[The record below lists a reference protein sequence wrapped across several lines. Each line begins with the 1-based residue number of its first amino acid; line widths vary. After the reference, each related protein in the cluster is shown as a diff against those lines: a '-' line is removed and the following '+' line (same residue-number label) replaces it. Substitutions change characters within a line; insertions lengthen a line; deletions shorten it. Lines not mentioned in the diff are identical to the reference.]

1 MTSPD
6 SRRRQATLL
15 LILSLSFGLAHAEA
29 GDESVSEV
37 DVIELPGDAP
47 QQRRGF
53 SLNWDCDVLLIEDSR
68 RFRAGHCPGEERAE
82 AAREL
87 SLEQAREAD
96 ENDATP
102 RRRKLIY

>member
-1 MTSPD
+1 MTSRD
-6 SRRRQATLL
+6 SCRHLSAVLL
-15 LILSLSFGLAHAEA
+15 ALCLGNGPAHAEA

-37 DVIELPGDAP
+37 GVIELPGDTP

-68 RFRAGHCPGEERAE
+68 RFRAGHCPGEQQAE
-82 AAREL
+82 TATEL
-87 SLEQAREAD
+87 GLEQAQESSEDA
-96 ENDATP
+96 ATP